1 MLLVL
6 VSFAYC
12 YDTIAYFSKIM
23 GNNSIA
29 WVDDFKCEE
38 RNSESKES
46 NEKNEKLN
54 FSDDFYFDN
63 KRLANNLIYNQTER
77 SLISSIDNK
86 NSSADYSQEVYFPP
100 ELI

>member
-1 MLLVL
+1 
-6 VSFAYC
+6 
-12 YDTIAYFSKIM
+12 M

-54 FSDDFYFDN
+54 FSDDCYFDN
-63 KRLANNLIYNQTER
+63 KRLANNLIYDQTER
-77 SLISSIDNK
+77 SRYCSIHNK
-86 NSSADYSQEVYFPP
+86 NSSSDYSQEVYFPP
-100 ELI
+100 EVI